1 MKLAKLWIFVVFLEA
16 SGEGKILQ
24 KVDLIGCVAVAFREN
39 TNYFDLVT
47 KT

>member
-1 MKLAKLWIFVVFLEA
+1 MKLAKLWIFVVLLEA

-24 KVDLIGCVAVAFREN
+24 NVDLIGCVVVAFRKN
-39 TNYFDLVT
+39 TNYFHLMT